1 MIYAQGKSATDD
13 AGEIAAIQ
21 NMVAQGVKGI
31 AITPTSAA
39 VSSALDKAVKQGV
52 KVVLI
57 DNDIPS
63 WKKKTSVVATNNFKG
78 GVLAGKFLSKK
89 LKAGD
94 TLGILEGVPGVAG
107 ARRPSRRHARR
118 PRQSS
123 QQDQGRREV
132 ANGL

>member
-1 MIYAQGKSATDD
+1 
-13 AGEIAAIQ
+13 
-21 NMVAQGVKGI
+21 MVTQGVKGI

-39 VSSALDKAVKQGV
+39 VSAALDKAIKQGV

-63 WKKKTSVVATNNFKG
+63 WKKKTSVVATNNYKG

-89 LKAGD
+89 LKPGD
-94 TLGILEGVPGVAG
+94 TLGILQGVPGVPALDDEFP
-107 ARRPSRRHARR
+107 ACSPASA
-118 PRQSS
+118 SS
-123 QQDQGRREV
+123 QQDQGRRQV